1 MFKSLRF
8 FFLILPLG
16 LQAQFTYVMD
26 QTIPVNDEQGNKLML
41 PWAGGLNAAHYNT
54 MDLNGDSK
62 DDLVLFDR
70 MADKILTFINQN
82 DKYQYAPEF
91 EEFFPDE
98 ITNWLLL
105 RDYNCDGK
113 KDIFTGDIFGIKVYT
128 NISEPGAHL
137 EWKPFTFYSGFPGEP
152 KRQPLL
158 TKGFSGKIN
167 LQLQFDDLPSIT
179 DADGDG
185 DLDIFNIHFV
195 GQGTVEFHKNF
206 SKERYGTCDSLDFER
221 ITQKWGDFAECSCGD
236 FAFNNEDCAPIGG
249 RTQHAGGKSLLM
261 LDLDNNSSLDVLF
274 SEADCTHLYA
284 LKNEGTTTAPIFESS
299 MTFPVVS
306 PVNFLIFPAAFYED
320 LDFDGKKDLI
330 SVPNIFSKEI
340 LNTNLRKSNWMYRN
354 TGSNSAPEFSFS
366 TSSFLQDQM
375 IDVGDNAVPAF
386 FDYDRDDDYDLF
398 ISQNN
403 SENFTATIRLYENS
417 GTQASPEFTLA
428 NTDIFDFSNSSFY
441 NLKIQFADLDHDA
454 KIDLVFTATNFQN
467 GQTHLYYFANQSNTG
482 IDFPQ
487 APVQLTTP
495 ALFASENVLVVDVDN
510 DGFQDLLIGKNTGA
524 LEYWKNQGL
533 TGSVSFSRENETYLK
548 LKASILRQNI
558 SGAAADL
565 DADGKTDLV
574 LSDQTGRLTIVS
586 NFRDATDAT
595 DTTDTSDNFKE
606 IIFNPL
612 AIEYQTKNLG
622 GRIWPVTANIFGTN
636 KPAIIVG
643 NVLGGI
649 YILRHDEG
657 ASLPKN
663 PVISV
668 SPNPIRSQKQV
679 EIQIDRPSVLQIF
692 TSLGQVITP
701 PINIPANDLY
711 TLTIPNWAAGVY
723 ILRFTVRGK
732 SFARRLVI
740 Y

>member
-8 FFLILPLG
+8 LFLILPVS
-16 LQAQFTYVMD
+16 LQAQFTYVLD
-26 QTIPVNDEQGNKLML
+26 QTIPVSDEQGNELVL

-54 MDLNGDSK
+54 MDLNGDNK

-82 DKYQYAPEF
+82 DKKYQYAPEY

-128 NISEPGAHL
+128 NVSEPGAFL

-152 KRQPLL
+152 KRPPLL

-167 LQLQFDDLPSIT
+167 LQLQFDDLPAIT

-261 LDLDNNSSLDVLF
+261 LDIDNNSSLDVLF

-284 LKNEGTTTAPIFESS
+284 LKNEGTTAAPIVKTS
-299 MTFPVVS
+299 TNFPAVS

-340 LNTNLRKSNWMYRN
+340 LNTDLSRSNWMYKN
-354 TGSNSAPEFSFS
+354 TGSDAAPEFSFS

-386 FDYDRDDDYDLF
+386 LDYDGDDDYDLF
-398 ISQNN
+398 VSQNN
-403 SENFTATIRLYENS
+403 SADFFATIRLYENS
-417 GTQASPEFTLA
+417 GTQTSPKFTLA
-428 NTDIFDFSNSSFY
+428 NDDIFGFSNSSFY
-441 NLKIQFADLDHDA
+441 NLKIQFADIDHDS
-454 KIDLVFTATNFQN
+454 KIDLVFTASNFQN
-467 GQTHLYYFANQSNTG
+467 GATHLYYFANQTNTG
-482 IDFPQ
+482 IDFSQ
-487 APVQLTTP
+487 APIQLTVP
-495 ALFASENVLVVDVDN
+495 ALFATENVLVVDIDN
-510 DGFQDLLIGKNTGA
+510 DGFQDLLVGKNTGA
-524 LEYWKNQGL
+524 LEYWKNVGQD
-533 TGSVSFSRENETYLK
+533 GSVSFSREDETYLD
-548 LKASILRQNI
+548 LGISILRQNI
-558 SGAAADL
+558 SGTVADL
-565 DADGKTDLV
+565 DADGNADLV
-574 LSDQTGRLTIVS
+574 LGDQTGQLSIIS
-586 NFRDATDAT
+586 NFREAI
-595 DTTDTSDNFKE
+595 DTAGKSKE

-612 AIEYQTKNLG
+612 AVEYQAKNLG
-622 GRIWPVTANIFGTN
+622 GRIWPVAANIFGTN

-643 NVLGGI
+643 NILGGI

-657 ASLPKN
+657 TSLPKN

-668 SPNPIRSQKQV
+668 FPNPIRPQDQV
-679 EIQIDRPSVLQIF
+679 KIQIDRPAVLQIF
-692 TSLGQVITP
+692 TSLGQGIMP
-701 PINIPANDLY
+701 PANIPANDLY

>member
-8 FFLILPLG
+8 FFLILPVS
-16 LQAQFTYVMD
+16 LQAQFTYVLD
-26 QTIPVNDEQGNKLML
+26 QTIPVKDEQGATLAL

-54 MDLNGDSK
+54 MDLNGDNI

-70 MADKILTFINQN
+70 MADKILTFINQ
-82 DKYQYAPEF
+82 DDKKYQYAPEF

-128 NISEPGAHL
+128 NISEPGAL
-137 EWKPFTFYSGFPGEP
+137 LQWKPFTFYSGFPGEP
-152 KRQPLL
+152 KRPPLL

-221 ITQKWGDFAECSCGD
+221 ITQKWGDFAECGCD
-236 FAFNNEDCAPIGG
+236 EFAFNNEDCGPIGG

-274 SEADCTHLYA
+274 SEADCTQLYA
-284 LKNEGTTTAPIFESS
+284 LKNEGTTTAPLINSS
-299 MTFPVVS
+299 TTFPDVS

-320 LDFDGKKDLI
+320 VDFDGVKDLI
-330 SVPNIFSKEI
+330 SVPNIFSKQL
-340 LNTNLRKSNWMYRN
+340 LNTNLRQSNWMYKN
-354 TGSNSAPEFSFS
+354 IGSNAAPEFSFS
-366 TSSFLQDQM
+366 TSSFLQNEM

-386 FDYDRDDDYDLF
+386 FDYDGDDDYDLF

-403 SENFTATIRLYENS
+403 SDNFIATVKLYENS
-417 GTQASPEFTLA
+417 GTTTSPEFTLT
-428 NTDIFDFSNSSFY
+428 NNDILGFSNSSFY
-441 NLKIQFADLDHDA
+441 NLKIQFADINSDS
-454 KIDLVFTATNFQN
+454 KTDLVFTATDFQN
-467 GQTHLYYFANQSNTG
+467 GSTRLYYFANQSNTG
-482 IDFPQ
+482 IDFSE
-487 APVQLTTP
+487 APIQLADPT
-495 ALFASENVLVVDVDN
+495 LLASENVLVVDVDS
-510 DGFQDLLIGKNTGA
+510 DGFSDLLIGKNTGA
-524 LEYWKNQGL
+524 LEYWRNSGQVG
-533 TGSVSFSRENETYLK
+533 TVSFSLENETYLT
-548 LKASILRQNI
+548 LGASILRQNI
-558 SGAAADL
+558 SGTVADL
-565 DADGKTDLV
+565 DADGKADLV
-574 LSDQTGRLTIVS
+574 LGDQTGQLRIIS
-586 NFRDATDAT
+586 NFREAT
-595 DTTDTSDNFKE
+595 DTTGKFKD

-612 AIEYQTKNLG
+612 AVEYQAKNLG
-622 GRIWPVTANIFGTN
+622 GRIWPVAANIFGTN

-668 SPNPIRSQKQV
+668 YPNPIKPQDQV
-679 EIQIDRPSVLQIF
+679 KIQIDRPSVLQIF
-692 TSLGQVITP
+692 TSLGQEIMP
-701 PINIPANDLY
+701 PTNIPANELY
-711 TLTIPNWAAGVY
+711 TLTIPHWAAGVY
-723 ILRFTVRGK
+723 ILRFKVRGK
-732 SFARRLVI
+732 SFARRIVI